1 MSNVVSAFGGPTG
14 ERAVNAALV
23 ERLECWLEM
32 ARSGEAVGM
41 AGALLHCDGLAS
53 YSVAG
58 TVGGYSMIGAL
69 EMARMDV
76 VEIVR

>member
-1 MSNVVSAFGGPTG
+1 MSNVVSVFGGPTG

-23 ERLECWLEM
+23 ECLERWLEM
-32 ARSGEAVGM
+32 ARSGEAIGM

-58 TVGGYSMIGAL
+58 SVGGYGMIGAL
-69 EMARMDV
+69 EVARLEL
-76 VEIVR
+76 VEIAR